1 MRILSDKETIM
12 DKFVVFLLCLFMTI
26 GGVVHLYDN
35 IVDGFLPYDFAPRW
49 LNIYWSALGLLDLL
63 AVYLLVKHRRVGLVL
78 MLLILMT
85 NVIFSSHAHY
95 TLEILDDNVALQ
107 MKTLFLGFSLGVSI
121 WLWNARKHQQSR
133 QIFR

>member
-95 TLEILDDNVALQ
+95 TLEVLDNNVALQ

>member
-1 MRILSDKETIM
+1 M

-35 IVDGFLPYDFAPRW
+35 IVDGFLPYDFVPRW

-78 MLLILMT
+78 MLLILTT

-95 TLEILDDNVALQ
+95 TLEILDNNVALQ

>member
-1 MRILSDKETIM
+1 M

-49 LNIYWSALGLLDLL
+49 LNIYWSVLGLLDLL
-63 AVYLLVKHRRVGLVL
+63 AVFLLVKHRRVGLVL

-95 TLEILDDNVALQ
+95 TLEILDNNVALQ

>member
-63 AVYLLVKHRRVGLVL
+63 AVFLLVKHRRVGLVL

-95 TLEILDDNVALQ
+95 TLEILDNNVALQ

>member
-35 IVDGFLPYDFAPRW
+35 IVDGFLPYDFVPRW

-78 MLLILMT
+78 MLLILTT

-95 TLEILDDNVALQ
+95 TLEILDNNVALQ

>member
-63 AVYLLVKHRRVGLVL
+63 AMYLLVKHRRVGLVL

-95 TLEILDDNVALQ
+95 TLEVLDNNVALQ

-121 WLWNARKHQQSR
+121 WLWNARKQQQSR

>member
-1 MRILSDKETIM
+1 M
-12 DKFVVFLLCLFMTI
+12 DKFVVFLLCLFMMI

-35 IVDGFLPYDFAPRW
+35 IVDGLLPYDFAPRW

-95 TLEILDDNVALQ
+95 TLEILDNNVALQ

-121 WLWNARKHQQSR
+121 WLWNARKHLQSR

>member
-63 AVYLLVKHRRVGLVL
+63 AVYLLVKHRRVGVVL

-95 TLEILDDNVALQ
+95 TLEILDNNVALQ

>member
-1 MRILSDKETIM
+1 M
-12 DKFVVFLLCLFMTI
+12 DKFVVFLLCLFMTT

-95 TLEILDDNVALQ
+95 TLEVLDNNVALQ

>member
-12 DKFVVFLLCLFMTI
+12 DKFVVFLLCLFMMI

-95 TLEILDDNVALQ
+95 TLEILDNNVALQ

>member
-1 MRILSDKETIM
+1 M

-35 IVDGFLPYDFAPRW
+35 IVDGFLLYDFAPRW

-95 TLEILDDNVALQ
+95 TLEILDNNVALQ

>member
-63 AVYLLVKHRRVGLVL
+63 AVYLLVKHRRMGLVL

-95 TLEILDDNVALQ
+95 TLEVLDNNVALQ

>member
-95 TLEILDDNVALQ
+95 TLEILDNNVALQ

>member
-63 AVYLLVKHRRVGLVL
+63 AVFLLVKHRRVGLVL

-85 NVIFSSHAHY
+85 NVMFSSHAHY
-95 TLEILDDNVALQ
+95 TLEILDNNVALQ

>member
-78 MLLILMT
+78 ILLILMT

-95 TLEILDDNVALQ
+95 TLEILDNNVALQ